1 MAIYPMFSFF
11 TLFPFLVLLL
21 FISTPFCDCFRTQSA
36 GVRGTLMCGEKP
48 LADTKIKLYDHD
60 RGPDLDDLMATTKTD
75 ARGRFQ
81 LSGKTTEL
89 TTIDVQLRIFHDC
102 DDGIMPCQRK
112 VTFNI
117 PDSFVTNGAVPSKF
131 FNIGTINMQ
140 IVFENEARSC
150 IN

>member
-1 MAIYPMFSFF
+1 MAVYPINS
-11 TLFPFLVLLL
+11 LLFLVFVLL

-60 RGPDLDDLMATTKTD
+60 RDLMATTKTD